1 MHFGY
6 TNEIIWSNRVKSL
19 TIILH
24 ILTFQIRYF
33 LCLVVLC
40 LAHFV
45 SPYSPFRFR
54 FRAFPESSSATTS
67 NLMSPSNA
75 FRLHKR
81 NYLELQCQG
90 MYDPSIF
97 AKLAGICDDCY
108 NLIRDPEIHGMCR
121 LVATKICLIF
131 SKTTPARTYFIS

>member
-1 MHFGY
+1 
-6 TNEIIWSNRVKSL
+6 
-19 TIILH
+19 
-24 ILTFQIRYF
+24 
-33 LCLVVLC
+33 
-40 LAHFV
+40 
-45 SPYSPFRFR
+45 
-54 FRAFPESSSATTS
+54 
-67 NLMSPSNA
+67 MSPSNA

-121 LVATKICLIF
+121 LVKTKNTLKGQLISECPF
-131 SKTTPARTYFIS
+131 

>member
-1 MHFGY
+1 MLFFK
-6 TNEIIWSNRVKSL
+6 IIQF
-19 TIILH
+19 LH

-54 FRAFPESSSATTS
+54 FRAFPDSSSATTS

-121 LVATKICLIF
+121 LVKTKNTLKVSFFHQC
-131 SKTTPARTYFIS
+131 SDQ